1 MNTVSDY
8 SDYNKS
14 YLERKFFN
22 DAQDSSLSD
31 ANRLKLYFKVLIL
44 NKYNQEAIINA
55 RTICQGLSQSDVN
68 SARTD
73 AQNEIIN
80 NIC

>member
-22 DAQDSSLSD
+22 DAQNSSLSN
-31 ANRLKLYFKVLIL
+31 ATRLKLYFKVLLL
-44 NKYNQEAIINA
+44 NKYNQDAIINA
-55 RTICQGLSQSDVN
+55 RTICQGLTQGVIDT
-68 SARTD
+68 ARTN
-73 AQNEIIN
+73 AQNEIRDN
-80 NIC
+80 TC